1 MYLVGSAS
9 SSSSFLSPH
18 KDRPSYTISFLRVL
32 GN

>member
-1 MYLVGSAS
+1 MYLVGSA